1 MQLNTEVCPIGKLSR
16 RGFYLAFQNSGACVA
31 MVSVRVYYKTCPEAV
46 RGLARFPETLAGS
59 EGLTE
64 VPGVCVEDAAEEVG
78 SPPRMH
84 CSTDGEWLVPVG
96 RCLCAVGFEEV
107 DGSCVGEYADTSCRP
122 WEMFQ
127 RARDQSICKQRVGSG
142 ELVWSTCPLPT
153 LCILYL
159 SFSLPSP
166 KLLFFSCDF
175 SPHVSGV
182 RPAHTF
188 PLPLG
193 LHPGAFSSGASFC
206 EL

>member
-1 MQLNTEVCPIGKLSR
+1 MAADRSFTSRDIELGAMQLNTEVCPIGKLSR

-46 RGLARFPETLAGS
+46 RGLAHFPETLAGS

-64 VPGVCVEDAAEEVG
+64 VPGVCVEYAAEEVG

-122 WEMFQ
+122 WERFQ
-127 RARDQSICKQRVGSG
+127 RARDQSICKQKVGLG
-142 ELVWSTCPLPT
+142 ERGLPLP
-153 LCILYL
+153 CIFPSPYLLLL
-159 SFSLPSP
+159 SFSFSVVIF
-166 KLLFFSCDF
+166 LLMCQ
-175 SPHVSGV
+175 V
-182 RPAHTF
+182 
-188 PLPLG
+188 
-193 LHPGAFSSGASFC
+193 
-206 EL
+206 